1 MTFFDPKSDVMNIE
15 LTQYGKHLLSKGKWN
30 PSYYA
35 FFDDDILY
43 DSQYGGYTE
52 NQNSSQTRITG
63 SARMKTQYNF
73 SGVETEIK
81 KEMAILDE
89 LSLTRHLTEQER
101 VGIQAT
107 KDRDYAL
114 SLPMGRS
121 DIGNENYPAWSIT
134 CLNGI
139 FSSSVPYSTSSL
151 GNLPIIQLVT
161 EDIVYKTEVKNKSKE
176 GNNILSL
183 DKTLNQIGESAPEA
197 PPSDLILANK
207 VYEDGTYISI
217 DEDYFL
223 MELLEKNTPF
233 DEENVAIEVFK
244 YELNQQTGA
253 EVLVPLK
260 FMKRKQLVVNDIL
273 LDNDD
278 PEMNQ
283 YQEPTPDCVEYFF
296 NVWVDDEIDEET
308 LCKAIVQRRNEGL
321 YAPPLK
327 CPEGFLESSRTDGDI
342 YGPPA
347 TTDDG
352 DSCTEEPACPA
363 EDDTLAGSNCE
374 DEN

>member
-1 MTFFDPKSDVMNIE
+1 MTFFDPKSEVMNIE
-15 LTQYGKHLLSKGKWN
+15 LTQYGKHLLSKGKWS
-30 PSYYA
+30 PFYYA

-43 DSQYGGYTE
+43 DSQYGGFAE
-52 NQNSSQTRITG
+52 EQNSSQTRITG
-63 SARMKTQYNF
+63 SARPKTQYNF

-81 KEMAILDE
+81 KEMVILDE

-121 DIGNENYPAWSIT
+121 DIGNQNFPAWSIT
-134 CLNGI
+134 CLNGML
-139 FSSSVPYSTSSL
+139 SSSIPYSTSSL
-151 GNLPIIQLVT
+151 GTIPIIQMVT

-176 GNNILSL
+176 GSTILSL
-183 DKTLNQIGESAPEA
+183 DETLNQVGESAPEA

-207 VYEDGTYISI
+207 IYEDGTYISI

-233 DEENVAIEVFK
+233 DEENVDIEVFK

-260 FMKRKQLVVNDIL
+260 FMKRKQMIVNDIL
-273 LDNDD
+273 LDDDD
-278 PEMNQ
+278 PELNQ

-308 LCKAIVQRRNEGL
+308 LCKAIVQRRSEGL

-327 CPEGFLESSRTDGDI
+327 CPEGFLESTSTIDDP
-342 YGPPA
+342 YGIPIGEPPP
-347 TTDDG
+347 DP
-352 DSCTEEPACPA
+352 CTEEPPCPDD
-363 EDDTLAGSNCE
+363 DDTLADSNCE
-374 DEN
+374 EEN